1 MNEFSKGNY
10 DCIWCRTRLTDLGKL
25 LVVWWGDDHFNIH
38 ERCCVDVVHRA
49 QTGKELGRMLKDWI
63 E

>member
-10 DCIWCRTRLTDLGKL
+10 DCIWCDTQLSDLGKL
-25 LVVWWGDDHFNIH
+25 LCVEWRDYSFNIH
-38 ERCCVDVVHRA
+38 EKCCVDVVHRA
-49 QTGKELGRMLKDWI
+49 QTSNEIGRMLKEWL